1 MNEVYLKSI
10 MQYGE
15 IINMGK
21 TNKSILLFSML
32 IILFICISSAYA
44 SEDILDT
51 QSITDDSS
59 INEDDFG
66 IDENIECSNEN
77 SLLNLESNIL
87 KEDDKPSDFYINSSK
102 ELSGD
107 GLSPET
113 AYKNFDYTVYDKV
126 AISGTI
132 HLSEGNYGVPE
143 GSPYNT
149 NYYIIGQEGTV
160 INSCWFD
167 SMGTYK
173 NFNQTLTFI
182 NVSFE
187 VPSSGQV
194 WYSSG
199 NDDIGFS
206 DTIIFYGISM
216 DGRDF
221 NFINCTFINTS
232 FVLLKFS

>member
-1 MNEVYLKSI
+1 
-10 MQYGE
+10 
-15 IINMGK
+15 MGK
-21 TNKSILLFSML
+21 INKKFILFSIL
-32 IILFICISSAYA
+32 IILFICISSVSA
-44 SEDILDT
+44 SENMDDM
-51 QSITDDSS
+51 QSINDDLS
-59 INEDDFG
+59 INEEGFEE
-66 IDENIECSNEN
+66 IDENSLSDSDEDLLRDENER
-77 SLLNLESNIL
+77 
-87 KEDDKPSDFYINSSK
+87 PSDFYVNNSK

-126 AISGTI
+126 AINGTI

-182 NVSFE
+182 DVSFE
-187 VPSSGQV
+187 VPSNGQV
-194 WYSSG
+194 RHSSG

-232 FVLLKFS
+232 FVSGQHQHVEPNRD